1 MSLALAGLKVL
12 DLSRALSGPFST
24 MILADLGAEV
34 IKVEPL
40 PDGDMTR
47 GWGPMDREDI
57 SVYYLSTNRNKE
69 GIAVNFRD
77 SKGLALLRRLAI
89 GSDVVIENFKVGT
102 MEAMGLG
109 YEALAKE
116 NPRLIMGSISG
127 FGRKGPAKS
136 WAGFDQIAQGYSG
149 FMSVTGTPE
158 TGATRVGVPIGDM
171 TAGMWLAIGVLAAVT
186 ARERTG
192 VGQHV
197 DTSLLTGLMALLSV
211 QGQRY
216 LNLSEVPTP
225 NGNAHPVLA
234 PYGTFQTADG
244 PLNLAPA
251 TEAMWTRLCELLGL
265 ETLPKDPRFIDNA
278 KRMENGEELKRLME
292 GSLGTRTRAE
302 WTQVFIDNGIPAGP
316 INDLKDV
323 FADAQ
328 VAACG
333 IVEQVTHPIL
343 GPISMVGSAVQFSAD
358 QPQKSVRT
366 PAPLLGQHTNQVLSA
381 YGLSADEIAELQ
393 QAGVVRQEVSGQAVT
408 EGGNSAA
415 SA

>member
-12 DLSRALSGPFST
+12 DLSRALSGPFCT

-40 PDGDMTR
+40 PNGDMTR
-47 GWGPMDREDI
+47 GWGPIDREEI
-57 SVYYLSTNRNKE
+57 SVYYLSANRNKE
-69 GIAVNFRD
+69 GIAVNFREPQ
-77 SKGLALLRRLAI
+77 GLALLRRLAVD
-89 GSDVVIENFKVGT
+89 SDVVIENFKVGT
-102 MEAMGLG
+102 MEAMGLC
-109 YEALAKE
+109 YEALAKD

-127 FGRKGPAKS
+127 FGRLGPAKD
-136 WAGFDQIAQGYSG
+136 WAGFDQIAQGYAG
-149 FMSVTGTPE
+149 LMSLTGMPD
-158 TGATRVGVPIGDM
+158 TGATRVGVPIGDL
-171 TAGMWLAIGVLAAVT
+171 TAGMWLAIGVLAAVA
-186 ARERTG
+186 ARDGTG

-216 LNLSEVPTP
+216 LNLGEVPTP

-234 PYGTFQTADG
+234 PYGTFQTTDG

-251 TEAMWTRLCELLGL
+251 TEAMWVRLCELLEL
-265 ETLPKDPRFIDNA
+265 DDLPRDSRFLTNT
-278 KRMENGEELKRLME
+278 KRMENWIELKRLLE
-292 GSLGTRTRAE
+292 NRLITRTRVE
-302 WTQVFIDNGIPAGP
+302 WTDMFINNGIPAGP

-343 GPISMVGSAVQFSAD
+343 GPLSMVGSAVRLSGNQSH
-358 QPQKSVRT
+358 QSVRT
-366 PAPLLGQHTNQVLSA
+366 SAPLLGEHTVQVLGD
-381 YGLSADEIAELQ
+381 YGLSVDEIAILQ
-393 QAGVVRQEVSGQAVT
+393 QEGVVHQEASRQSVPVAVT
-408 EGGNSAA
+408 N
-415 SA
+415 

>member
-24 MILADLGAEV
+24 MILGDLGAEV

-47 GWGPMDREDI
+47 GWGPIDREDI
-57 SVYYLSTNRNKE
+57 SVYYLSANRNKE

-77 SKGLALLRRLAI
+77 PKGLALLRRLAAS
-89 GSDVVIENFKVGT
+89 SDVVIENFKVGT

-109 YEALAKE
+109 YETLAKD

-127 FGRKGPAKS
+127 FGRKGPGKG
-136 WAGFDQIAQGYSG
+136 WAGFDQIAQGYTG
-149 FMSVTGTPE
+149 FMSLTGTPD
-158 TGATRVGVPIGDM
+158 TGATRVGVPIGDL
-171 TAGMWLAIGVLAAVT
+171 TAGMWLAIGVLAALA
-186 ARERTG
+186 ARERSG

-216 LNLSEVPTP
+216 LNLGEVPTP

-251 TEAMWTRLCELLGL
+251 TEAMWTRLCELLDL
-265 ETLPKDPRFIDNA
+265 NTLPQDARFIDNA
-278 KRMENGEELKRLME
+278 ARMENGAELKRLLE
-292 GSLGTRTRAE
+292 SRLATHTRSE
-302 WTQVFIDNGIPAGP
+302 WSQIFIDNGIPAGP

-358 QPQKSVRT
+358 QPQQSVRM
-366 PAPLLGQHTNQVLSA
+366 PAPLLGEHTIDVLSG
-381 YGLSADEIAELQ
+381 YGLTSDEIAELQ
-393 QAGVVRQEVSGQAVT
+393 QAGVVQQEVSR
-408 EGGNSAA
+408 SAI
-415 SA
+415 SAGAADATSV

>member
-24 MILADLGAEV
+24 MILGDLGAEV

-47 GWGPMDREDI
+47 GWGPIDREDI
-57 SVYYLSTNRNKE
+57 SVYYLSANRNKE

-77 SKGLALLRRLAI
+77 PKGLALLRRLAAS
-89 GSDVVIENFKVGT
+89 SDVVIENFKVGT

-109 YEALAKE
+109 YETLAKD

-127 FGRKGPAKS
+127 FGRKGPGKG
-136 WAGFDQIAQGYSG
+136 WAGFDQIAQGYTG
-149 FMSVTGTPE
+149 FMSLTGTPD
-158 TGATRVGVPIGDM
+158 TGATRVGVPIGDL
-171 TAGMWLAIGVLAAVT
+171 TAGMWLAIGVLAALA
-186 ARERTG
+186 ARERSG

-216 LNLSEVPTP
+216 LNLGEIPTP

-251 TEAMWTRLCELLGL
+251 TEAMWTRLCELLDL
-265 ETLPKDPRFIDNA
+265 NTLPQDARFIDNA
-278 KRMENGEELKRLME
+278 ARMENGAELKRLLE
-292 GSLGTRTRAE
+292 SRLATHTRSE
-302 WTQVFIDNGIPAGP
+302 WSQIFIDNGIPAGP
-316 INDLKDV
+316 INDLHDV

-358 QPQKSVRT
+358 QPQQSVRM
-366 PAPLLGQHTNQVLSA
+366 PAPLLGEHTMRVLSS
-381 YGLSADEIAELQ
+381 YGLSANEIAELQ
-393 QAGVVRQEVSGQAVT
+393 QSGVVQQEASGSSI
-408 EGGNSAA
+408 SAGA
-415 SA
+415 ADATSA